1 MHFGSQRARFWLRT
15 LGRSL
20 RVHPITFVLP
30 GMGSTVRCRFWVTSS
45 DVLDWERAHA
55 KGGSPWRTA
64 VPGWLA
70 KPGKN
75 EPLAAKALSDFVA
88 RFLLER
94 SAPDDAIARAVQT
107 EASRRLRRAPGEAS
121 RVELDAV
128 QALAPKLFLS
138 SVRLLAVSG
147 VPAPLAASSAKKA
160 SELAAY
166 QAYWQP
172 LEEWNGD
179 SDPVGLVEFEVAME
193 LEGPKWMP
201 SRWPEGLAPTLALSD

>member
-1 MHFGSQRARFWLRT
+1 M
-15 LGRSL
+15 
-20 RVHPITFVLP
+20 
-30 GMGSTVRCRFWVTSS
+30 
-45 DVLDWERAHA
+45 
-55 KGGSPWRTA
+55 
-64 VPGWLA
+64 
-70 KPGKN
+70 
-75 EPLAAKALSDFVA
+75 
-88 RFLLER
+88 
-94 SAPDDAIARAVQT
+94 
-107 EASRRLRRAPGEAS
+107 
-121 RVELDAV
+121 ELDAV